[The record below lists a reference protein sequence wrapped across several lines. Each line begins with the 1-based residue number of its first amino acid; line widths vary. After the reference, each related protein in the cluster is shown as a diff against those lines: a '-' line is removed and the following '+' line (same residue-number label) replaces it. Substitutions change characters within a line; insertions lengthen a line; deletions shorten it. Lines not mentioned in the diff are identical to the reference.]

1 VSQNYIRVIALAVVQ
16 HEGRLLVFRAFDP
29 VKGSFFYR
37 PLGGGVEYGERGR
50 ETVVRELREELGA
63 ELRDVRYLGTL
74 ENIFT
79 YNGRPHHEIVM
90 LYAAQ
95 LVDASLY
102 ERTDLESTEAD
113 GTRFQCLW
121 APLADCASGA
131 LRLVPESLLDFLH
144 SST

>member
-1 VSQNYIRVIALAVVQ
+1 MSQNQIRVIALAVVQ
-16 HEGRLLVFRAFDP
+16 HEGRLLVFRAFDA

-37 PLGGGVEYGERGR
+37 PLGGGIEYGERGR
-50 ETVVRELREELGA
+50 DAVVRELREELSA
-63 ELRDVRYLGTL
+63 ELCDVGYLGTI

-79 YNGRPHHEIVM
+79 YNGRPHHELVL
-90 LYAAQ
+90 LYEAQ

-102 ERTDLESTEAD
+102 ERTDLESIEAD

-131 LRLVPESLLDFLH
+131 LRLVPESLLDFLQ